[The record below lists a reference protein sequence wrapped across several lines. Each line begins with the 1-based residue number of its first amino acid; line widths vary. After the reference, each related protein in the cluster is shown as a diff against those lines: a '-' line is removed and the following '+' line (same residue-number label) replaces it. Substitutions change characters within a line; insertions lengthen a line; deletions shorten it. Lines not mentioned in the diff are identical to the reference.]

1 MTAVVKEFDVKG
13 DPRKRFTIP
22 GASFEHYRAMLFSDG
37 HIELYP
43 RILADPTI
51 SLATL
56 ERMDEVMEK
65 LAQGR
70 VGQPMDAA
78 AMLKLVEDDE

>member
-1 MTAVVKEFDVKG
+1 MAAVVKEFEVKR
-13 DPRKRFTIP
+13 DPRKRFTIQA
-22 GASFEHYRAMLFSDG
+22 ASFEHYHGKVFSDG

-43 RILADPTI
+43 RVLADPTI

-56 ERMDEVMEK
+56 ERMDEVMEN

>member
-1 MTAVVKEFDVKG
+1 MSAVVKEFDVKR
-13 DPRKRFTIP
+13 DPRKRFTIHA
-22 GASFEHYRAMLFSDG
+22 ASFEHYHAKLFSDG

-56 ERMDEVMEK
+56 EQMDEVMANFAK
-65 LAQGR
+65 GR
-70 VGQPMDAA
+70 VGKPMDST
-78 AMLKLVEDDE
+78 AMLKLVEKDE

>member
-1 MTAVVKEFDVKG
+1 MSAVVKEFDVKR
-13 DPRKRFTIP
+13 DPRKRFTIHA
-22 GASFEHYRAMLFSDG
+22 ASFEHYHAKLFSDG

-56 ERMDEVMEK
+56 EQMDEVMANFAK
-65 LAQGR
+65 GR
-70 VGQPMDAA
+70 VGKPMDSA
-78 AMLKLVEDDE
+78 AMLELIEQDE